1 MTGGWFE
8 ALQRN
13 PRRWPDAV
21 RSARGGAQILA
32 VLAEY
37 SRTER
42 MPPAELERQQR
53 ELLHAIARHAAAES
67 PHFAGR
73 LKSAGLTPSALAEPG
88 GLARLPPLTRRELIK
103 AGDGLFCRAVPSA
116 HGRVGTT
123 TTSGSTGEPV
133 TVRRTE
139 LCQLHWQAFT
149 LREHLW
155 CGRDFS
161 GRLAVARANI
171 VRPDAKPDWG
181 PPCSLVVRTGPA
193 ASMPV
198 TRPVVELVS
207 WLLDFQPHYLLIM
220 PGVLAAVVS
229 ELERAG
235 RKLEALRDLRTVSET
250 VSPGLREDVR
260 RVLGVT
266 IHDTYS
272 SQECGIMATQCPE
285 AGGYHVSETILLEVV
300 DPAGRPCAPGEVGRL
315 LVTDL
320 LNFATPLVRY
330 EIGDYAEAGAPCSC
344 GRTLPVVRRFL
355 GRARNLVLLPDG
367 SRHWPTVGFHQWGA
381 VFPVRQFQFI
391 QHDRRR
397 ITAKMSA
404 DHRPTPEQEA
414 RLTALIQQA
423 LGHPFEIRYEWQ
435 VEPLPRGP
443 AGKFEEFRCDAE

>member
-1 MTGGWFE
+1 MSDGWFE
-8 ALQRN
+8 ALKRD
-13 PRRWPDAV
+13 PRRWSDAV
-21 RSARGGAQILA
+21 LSARGGTPILA

-42 MPPAELERQQR
+42 MPPAELERQQLW
-53 ELLHAIARHAAAES
+53 LLQALAQHAAVES
-67 PHFAGR
+67 PHFAQR
-73 LKSAGLTPSALAEPG
+73 LKSAGLTPSDLIEPG
-88 GLARLPPLTRRELIK
+88 GLSRLPPLTRRELVE
-103 AGDGLFCRAVPSA
+103 AGDRLFCREYPPA

-161 GRLAVARANI
+161 GRLAVARAN
-171 VRPDAKPDWG
+171 VFQPTASLDWG
-181 PPCSLVVRTGPA
+181 PPCNRVLRTGPA
-193 ASMPV
+193 SSMPV
-198 TRPVVELVS
+198 TRPVGELVS

-220 PGVLAAVVS
+220 PGVLAAVVA
-229 ELERAG
+229 ELERLD
-235 RKLEALRDLRTVSET
+235 RKLEGLRDIRTVSET
-250 VSPGLREDVR
+250 VPSRLREDVR
-260 RVLGVT
+260 RVLGVP

-272 SQECGIMATQCPE
+272 SQEGGVMATQCPE
-285 AGGYHVSETILLEVV
+285 AGGYHVSETIWLEVV
-300 DPAGRPCAPGEVGRL
+300 DPAGRPCAPGGIGRL

-330 EIGDYAEAGAPCSC
+330 EIGDYAEVGTLCPC
-344 GRTLPVVRRFL
+344 GRSPPVLRRFL

-367 SRHWPTVGFHQWGA
+367 SRHWPTVGFHQWDE

-443 AGKFEEFRCDAE
+443 AGKFEEFRCEAA

>member
-1 MTGGWFE
+1 MSGGWFE
-8 ALQRN
+8 ALERDS
-13 PRRWPDAV
+13 RRWPAAEL
-21 RSARGGAQILA
+21 SARGGTQILA

-42 MPPAELERQQR
+42 MPPEELERQQR
-53 ELLHAIARHAAAES
+53 VLLHALAQHAAAES
-67 PHFAGR
+67 PHFAQR
-73 LKSAGLTPSALAEPG
+73 LKSAGLTSSALAEPG
-88 GLARLPPLTRRELIK
+88 GLGRLPPLTRRELVE
-103 AGDGLFCRAVPSA
+103 AGDRLFCRAVPSA

-161 GRLAVARANI
+161 GRLAVARAN
-171 VRPDAKPDWG
+171 VFQPTTSPDWG
-181 PPCSLVVRTGPA
+181 PPCNRVLRTGPA
-193 ASMPV
+193 SSLPV
-198 TRPVVELVS
+198 TRPVGEVVS

-220 PGVLAAVVS
+220 PGVLAAVVA
-229 ELERAG
+229 EVERTG
-235 RKLEALRDLRTVSET
+235 RRLEALRDLRTVSET
-250 VSPGLREDVR
+250 VSSRLREDVR
-260 RVLGVT
+260 RVLGVP

-272 SQECGIMATQCPE
+272 SQESGVMATQCPE
-285 AGGYHVSETILLEVV
+285 AGGYHVSETIRLEVV
-300 DPAGRPCAPGEVGRL
+300 DPAGRACAPGEVGRL

-330 EIGDYAEAGAPCSC
+330 EIGDYAEVGAACPC
-344 GRTLPVVRRFL
+344 GRSLPVIRRFL

-367 SRHWPTVGFHQWGA
+367 SRHWPTVGFHQWDE

-404 DHRPTPEQEA
+404 DRRPTNEQET

-435 VEPLPRGP
+435 VDPLPRGP
-443 AGKFEEFRCDAE
+443 AGKFEEFRCEAE